1 MNFDAIYAWL
11 IFVGFIPFL
20 IVMMS
25 LLHFGL
31 WRIRLRRGTK
41 RGVNRSRIYSCCLG
55 LGMAFLQ
62 VMWLFYRPSAAYILR
77 VQEDEDADEDDEGDP
92 ENLKKQLNRQ
102 YKRIRRGEPVDRLV
116 LRL

>member
-1 MNFDAIYAWL
+1 MNLNAIYAWL
-11 IFVGFIPFL
+11 IFVGL
-20 IVMMS
+20 IVFLVVMVS

-31 WRIRLRRGTK
+31 WRLRLWRGTK

-92 ENLKKQLNRQ
+92 ECPTKQMNRQ
-102 YKRIRRGEPVDRLV
+102 YKRIRRGEPIDRLV